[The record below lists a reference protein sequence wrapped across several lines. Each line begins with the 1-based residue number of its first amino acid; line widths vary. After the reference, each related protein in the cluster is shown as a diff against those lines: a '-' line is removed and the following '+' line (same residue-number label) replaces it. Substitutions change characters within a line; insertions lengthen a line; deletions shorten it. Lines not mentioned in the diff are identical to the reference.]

1 MFMIEETVGGGV
13 ASEQRDWTAYGNS
26 LYFLLNFSITPKW
39 FLETNPI
46 NQKKKQ
52 ILLYINLKIKNVK
65 GT

>member
-13 ASEQRDWTAYGNS
+13 ASEQGDWTAYKNS